1 MQEVSTADPAT
12 RVPELHKTPG
22 SKSQVWNY
30 FGLEKKDGEFQKGT
44 AICRTCYRRVATENG
59 NTSNLLA
66 HLRTTHS
73 NLHLNLK
80 EAMMKESL
88 ATLGVSTSRK
98 RPADELSLAE
108 SVDRVQGDAN
118 LSFEKLVIGPI
129 ILHFFLIIQSFNIFF
144 SISKFQYFLFPSF
157 KVSVNFFFPLII

>member
-1 MQEVSTADPAT
+1 
-12 RVPELHKTPG
+12 
-22 SKSQVWNY
+22 
-30 FGLEKKDGEFQKGT
+30 
-44 AICRTCYRRVATENG
+44 
-59 NTSNLLA
+59 
-66 HLRTTHS
+66 
-73 NLHLNLK
+73 
-80 EAMMKESL
+80 MKESL

-157 KVSVNFFFPLII
+157 KVSVNFFFFPSSFKFSQFGLSLDIIIKNSCC